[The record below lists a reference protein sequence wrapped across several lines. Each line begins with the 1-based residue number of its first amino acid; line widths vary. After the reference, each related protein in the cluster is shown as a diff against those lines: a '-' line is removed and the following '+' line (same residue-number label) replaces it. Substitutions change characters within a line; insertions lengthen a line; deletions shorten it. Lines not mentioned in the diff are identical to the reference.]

1 MYIKEVNI
9 LRQLHKSIEL
19 LSFKEIL
26 ALPTEIKKEHGLLHT
41 PQEIHQQPETWRE
54 TFEIVKKNQTNLS
67 SFLKNSG
74 LSVNHDNNLV
84 VWLIGAGT
92 SDYIGRALVD
102 LLKKQWKC
110 HVEVIP
116 STDLLTEMD
125 ELIDSVPANFQ
136 QLWISFS
143 RSGDSFEGVKAIERA
158 VEKFPQINHL
168 MITCN
173 KDSQMANGLSHRHAN
188 VFCLILDEKVN
199 DLGLAMTSSFSNMII
214 AGQCL
219 AHLDELEKYESTL
232 KQLVETSREKSEEIS
247 SLAAEIAS
255 LDLNRICFLGS
266 GALKSVCVESALKV
280 MELTAGYYS
289 VMSESFLGLRHGP
302 LSWLDKKSLVV
313 GFLSNNAEKIKVEL
327 GLLEELKTKQAA
339 AAILAVFP
347 QKIERWEKYADK
359 KIFLDISE
367 SLDDLYRPP
376 LDILFGQYLG
386 LFASLRRNL
395 KPDSPSADGK
405 IQRVVS
411 EISFV

>member
-1 MYIKEVNI
+1 M
-9 LRQLHKSIEL
+9 RQLHKSIEL
-19 LSFKEIL
+19 LSFREIL
-26 ALPTEIKKEHGLLHT
+26 ALPAEIKKEYGLLHT
-41 PQEIHQQPETWRE
+41 PHEIHQQPETWQE
-54 TFEIVKKNQTNLS
+54 TFEIVKKNRTNLGN
-67 SFLKNSG
+67 FLKKSG
-74 LSVNHDNNLV
+74 LSADDNENFV

-102 LLKKQWKC
+102 LLKKQWRC

-125 ELIDSVPANFQ
+125 ELINSVPANFQ

-143 RSGDSFEGVKAIERA
+143 RSGDSFEGVKTIEKA
-158 VEKFPQINHL
+158 VEKYPQINHL

-173 KDSQMANGLSHRHAN
+173 KESQMANGLSHRNAN

-199 DLGLAMTSSFSNMII
+199 DLGLAMTSSFSNMIV

-219 AHLDELEKYESTL
+219 AHLDNLDDYELTL
-232 KQLVETSREKSEEIS
+232 KQLIKTSQEKAEEIA
-247 SLAAEIAS
+247 SLAAQTAS

-302 LSWLDKKSLVV
+302 LSWLDEKSLVV
-313 GFLSNNAEKIKVEL
+313 AFLSNNAEKMKVEL
-327 GLLEELKTKQAA
+327 GLLEELKNKHAA
-339 AAILAVFP
+339 AVILAIFP
-347 QKIERWEKYADK
+347 QEIEKWERYADK
-359 KIFLDISE
+359 KLVLGISR
-367 SLDDLYRPP
+367 SLNDLYRPP